1 MVKCP
6 SCKKEVL
13 SYAPSP
19 AFMFKEERE
28 QAKHGGTARTCRLDT
43 GEAETG
49 GYLGSVTGYLGLI
62 EESRANEKLSQGMR
76 GT

>member
-1 MVKCP
+1 
-6 SCKKEVL
+6 
-13 SYAPSP
+13 
-19 AFMFKEERE
+19 MFKEERE
-28 QAKHGGTARTCRLDT
+28 KAKHGGMARTCRLDT

-49 GYLGSVTGYLGLI
+49 GSLGSVTGYLGLI